1 MRGTGDAY
9 MWSRRQ
15 FLNRAGA
22 GTAAVAAINGPGLE
36 RLLAASDEAA
46 ERNPIEVAMDEA
58 YWRNVQDAFTLDRT
72 MINLNNGGCSPA
84 PRVVHEAFKRYLDH
98 SNQAPSY
105 YMWREVEP
113 GIENARRG
121 LALDTGVDPETM
133 AITRNASESLQIAQ
147 LGLDLKAGDEVL
159 TTNQDYGRMLQTYD
173 QRVLRDGIK
182 LTKISFKVPATS
194 AELVKAFEQ
203 AITPNTKLI
212 HFSHITNL
220 TGQIFPAKEICA
232 MARAKGITTIVD
244 GAHAYSHFP
253 FKLTDFDCDFYGT
266 SLHKWLLAP
275 IGAGFLYVRKDRIE
289 KHWALQPAGTGQA
302 KDIRKFEE
310 IGTHPAANHNAV
322 SEALVFTRTIGMERK
337 AARLRYLRNR
347 WAERLMKNPR
357 IVLHTPLDPTLSCAI
372 GTVQIKGIPTG
383 DVGAKIWE
391 KQRIL
396 ATPIVH
402 PEFEGLRVT
411 PNVYTTLDEI
421 DIFADTMEKLAKS

>member
-1 MRGTGDAY
+1 MSETRWNRRHFLTHANTGIATT
-9 MWSRRQ
+9 
-15 FLNRAGA
+15 AGMS
-22 GTAAVAAINGPGLE
+22 AIGLE
-36 RLLAASDEAA
+36 RLLAAAPEHA
-46 ERNPIEVAMDEA
+46 ERSAPDVAMDEA
-58 YWRNVQDAFTLDRT
+58 YWRTVQDAFTLDRT

-98 SNQAPSY
+98 SNQAPSF

-113 GIENARRG
+113 GIEQARRG
-121 LALDTGVDPETM
+121 LAYDTGADPDTI

-159 TTNQDYGRMLQTYD
+159 TTNQDYGRMLQTYE
-173 QRVLRDGIK
+173 QRVLRDGITLK
-182 LTKISFKVPATS
+182 KISFKVPATS
-194 AELVKAFEQ
+194 AALVKAFEQ
-203 AITPNTKLI
+203 AITPKTKLI

-220 TGQIFPAKEICA
+220 TGQIFPAREICA

-253 FKLTDFDCDFYGT
+253 FALTDFDCDFYGT

-289 KHWALQPAGTGQA
+289 KHWALQPAGLGLA
-302 KDIRKFEE
+302 KDVRKFEE
-310 IGTHPAANHNAV
+310 IGTHPAANHNAI

-347 WAERLMKNPR
+347 WAERLMKNPK

-372 GTVQIKGIPTG
+372 GTVQITGIPTG
-383 DVGAKIWE
+383 DVGNKLWADH
-391 KQRIL
+391 RIL

-421 DIFADTMEKLAKS
+421 DIFADAMEKLCK

>member
-1 MRGTGDAY
+1 

-15 FLNRAGA
+15 FLNHAGV
-22 GTAAVAAINGPGLE
+22 GTAAVATANTVGFE
-36 RLLAASDEAA
+36 RLLAASADADAA
-46 ERNPIEVAMDEA
+46 ERNPIEMAMDES
-58 YWRNVQDAFTLDRT
+58 YWRTVQDAFTLDRT

-98 SNQAPSY
+98 SNQAPSF

-113 GIENARRG
+113 GIENARRA
-121 LALDTGVDPETM
+121 LAMDAGVDPETI
-133 AITRNASESLQIAQ
+133 ALTRNASESLQIAQ

-182 LTKISFKVPATS
+182 LTKISFAVPATS
-194 AELVKAFEQ
+194 ASLIKAFEQ
-203 AITPNTKLI
+203 AITSRTKLI

-275 IGAGFLYVRKDRIE
+275 IGAGFLYVRRDRIE
-289 KHWALQPAGTGQA
+289 KHWALQPAGVGQA

-322 SEALVFTRTIGMERK
+322 SEALVFTRGIGMDRK

-347 WAERLMKNPR
+347 WAERLMKNLR
-357 IVLHTPLDPTLSCAI
+357 IVLHTPLDPALSCAI
-372 GTVQIKGIPTG
+372 GTVSIKGMPTG
-383 DVGAKIWE
+383 DVGTKLWNDH
-391 KQRIL
+391 RIL

-421 DIFADTMEKLAKS
+421 DIFADAMEKMAKA

>member
-1 MRGTGDAY
+1 

-15 FLNRAGA
+15 FLNQAGA
-22 GTAAVAAINGPGLE
+22 GTAAFATVNGDGLE
-36 RLLAASDEAA
+36 RLFARSADADDRSPLDVAQDE
-46 ERNPIEVAMDEA
+46 V
-58 YWRNVQDAFTLDRT
+58 YWRTVQDAFTLDRT

-84 PRVVHEAFKRYLDH
+84 PRVVHESFKRYLDH
-98 SNQAPSY
+98 SNQAPSF

-113 GIENARRG
+113 GIENARKA
-121 LALDTGVDPETM
+121 LAMDTNVDPETM

-147 LGLDLKAGDEVL
+147 LGLDLKAGDEIL
-159 TTNQDYGRMLQTYD
+159 TTNQDYGRMLQTYE
-173 QRVLRDGIK
+173 QRVLREGLK
-182 LTKISFKVPATS
+182 LTKISFPVPATS
-194 AELVKAFEQ
+194 ADLVKRFEQ
-203 AITPNTKLI
+203 AITPKTKLI

-232 MARAKGITTIVD
+232 MARARGITTIVD

-266 SLHKWLLAP
+266 SLHKWLLTP
-275 IGAGFLYVRKDRIE
+275 TGAGFLYVRKDRIE
-289 KHWALQPAGTGQA
+289 KHWALQPAAASQA
-302 KDIRKFEE
+302 SNIRKYEE
-310 IGTHPAANHNAV
+310 IGTHPAANHNAI
-322 SEALVFTRTIGMERK
+322 SEALIFTRGIGMERK

-347 WAERLMKNPR
+347 WAERLTKNPR

-383 DVGAKIWE
+383 DVGAKLWNDH
-391 KQRIL
+391 RIF

-411 PNVYTTLDEI
+411 PNVYTTIDEI
-421 DIFADTMEKLAKS
+421 DAFADAMEKLCKG